1 MHGARK
7 AKIAEELE
15 NFVEDFGFCRR
26 FILTSNTFTC
36 LFAFYLSFFFFFFH
50 IFCREKFKHIFL
62 KRQVKFVYT
71 NICTSPI
78 HKKSISGDSRP
89 SLKPT
94 YCPSSLG
101 YSARILFTTHE
112 GVTLLTSLSNL
123 ACTNQQ
129 NCL

>member
-7 AKIAEELE
+7 AKISKELE
-15 NFVEDFGFCRR
+15 NFVKDFRFCRR

-36 LFAFYLSFFFFFFH
+36 FFFLSLSFSFLFH
-50 IFCREKFKHIFL
+50 IVCREKFKHIFL
-62 KRQVKFVYT
+62 KRQAKFVYT
-71 NICTSPI
+71 NIYTSPT
-78 HKKSISGDSRP
+78 HEKSISDDSIQ

-112 GVTLLTSLSNL
+112 GITLLTPLHNL
-123 ACTNQQ
+123 PTKKIR
-129 NCL
+129 LL

>member
-1 MHGARK
+1 MHGAHN
-7 AKIAEELE
+7 AKITKELE
-15 NFVEDFGFCRR
+15 NFVKDFGFCRR
-26 FILTSNTFTC
+26 FILTSNNFTC
-36 LFAFYLSFFFFFFH
+36 FFFLSFFFFFFH

-71 NICTSPI
+71 NICTSLT
-78 HKKSISGDSRP
+78 HGKSISGDSIP

-94 YCPSSLG
+94 YYPSSLG
-101 YSARILFTTHE
+101 YSARIVFTTYV
-112 GVTLLTSLSNL
+112 GITLLTPLPNL